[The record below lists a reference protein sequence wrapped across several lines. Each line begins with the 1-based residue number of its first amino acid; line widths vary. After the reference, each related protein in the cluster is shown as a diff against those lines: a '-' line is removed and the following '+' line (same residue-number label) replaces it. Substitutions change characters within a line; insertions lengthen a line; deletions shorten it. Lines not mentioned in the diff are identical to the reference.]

1 MALQDLWGEGML
13 LEPPLNPPVID
24 GVAIALPDDPRS
36 LARGEGMGHGQT
48 DDVLVNGSRE
58 EIEHRRLTPPIGP
71 GAVIDQTQEAS
82 PLKALEVPPQPP
94 IIDAGQLALLW
105 EGPLALQHRSEGF
118 IAGQGF
124 GRRRRVMN
132 EERELR
138 RTDRIAG
145 HRLLLSQRA
154 SRASRGIYV

>member
-1 MALQDLWGEGML
+1 MING
-13 LEPPLNPPVID
+13 IT
-24 GVAIALPDDPRS
+24 IALPDNPRQ

-48 DDVLVNGSRE
+48 DEVLLNGLRE

-71 GAVIDQTQEAS
+71 GALIDQTQEAS
-82 PLKALEVPPQPP
+82 PLKALKVPPQPP
-94 IIDAGQLALLW
+94 IIDASQLALLW
-105 EGPLALQHRSEGF
+105 QGPLALQHRSEGF

-124 GRRRRVMN
+124 GRRRRVMH

-138 RTDRIAG
+138 RMGRIAG

-154 SRASRGIYV
+154 SRP